1 MESTTTYAPTGS
13 DGGVS
18 DAAAGGSLTP
28 PGQSAEPFLPSL
40 AWARVR
46 VADANEALV
55 MGRYEEMRAH
65 LDMARAIMRFLEL
78 QAKADE
84 ARS

>member
-18 DAAAGGSLTP
+18 EAAAGAVPL

-55 MGRYEEMRAH
+55 MHRYKEMRAH
-65 LDMARAIMRFLEL
+65 LDVAHAIMRFLEL
-78 QAKADE
+78 E